1 MPGVSLEDF
10 RNLLYVDKTYF
21 SVGVVQRLF
30 MASDRS
36 FLKVECRIISEGDDR
51 NIIARM
57 GWNAVGPEAGDFQIP
72 SVGDLLLIA
81 YVDADPS
88 QAIVITRF
96 SSTEDKIPA
105 NAATGD
111 RVIKSLMG
119 KNMWITAQNNL
130 YLTKTDA
137 VPTENLVLGQ
147 VFKKWATDLITQI
160 EALMDALQAE
170 THTSSAPGVATT
182 PPINA
187 SDYASIKTAL
197 TALKNSPIEDSAV
210 LSDYA
215 LTSKE

>member
-1 MPGVSLEDF
+1 MGVSLEDF
-10 RNLLYVDKTYF
+10 RNLLMVDKTYF

-36 FLKVECRIISEGDDR
+36 FLKVECRIISEGDER
-51 NIIARM
+51 NVIARM
-57 GWNAVGPEAGDFQIP
+57 TWNSVGPEAGDFQIP
-72 SVGDLLLIA
+72 SVGDMLLIA

-88 QAIVITRF
+88 QAMVLTRF

-105 NAATGD
+105 NAVEGD
-111 RVIKSLMG
+111 RVIKSLAG
-119 KNMWITAQNNL
+119 RNMWITGQNNL

-147 VFKKWATDLITQI
+147 VFKQWASDLITQI

-170 THTSSAPGVATT
+170 THTSGPPGMATT

-187 SDYASIKTAL
+187 ADYASIKTAL
-197 TALKNSPIEDSAV
+197 TALKDSPIGDDAV
-210 LSDYA
+210 LSSYA
-215 LTSKE
+215 LTYKE